1 MGTRSRIAVMHGSV
15 CKSVYCHWD
24 GYLDHNGRILQ
35 EYYDSAKANN
45 LVALGDLS
53 SLRPNIGEKH
63 AFSKLEVP
71 MDDEAYDKL
80 YGDMTTFYG
89 RDRGEEGCDFKVA
102 HTFEEFLEQVNYC
115 GAEYYYVMK
124 DGVWYAG
131 AIYATEG
138 LVKDG
143 LVALG
148 TALETLQ
155 VEG

>member
-1 MGTRSRIAVMHGSV
+1 
-15 CKSVYCHWD
+15 
-24 GYLDHNGRILQ
+24 
-35 EYYDSAKANN
+35 
-45 LVALGDLS
+45 
-53 SLRPNIGEKH
+53 
-63 AFSKLEVP
+63 
-71 MDDEAYDKL
+71 
-80 YGDMTTFYG
+80 
-89 RDRGEEGCDFKVA
+89 
-102 HTFEEFLEQVNYC
+102 
-115 GAEYYYVMK
+115 MK